1 MADIDMIPRE
11 YRDGVRARRIVR
23 RTGMALAIVLV
34 AGVLGGGVLRWR
46 TAALDRAATV
56 LQASSAQAQA
66 EGVRSAALAADR
78 ARVTQA
84 AALLGALRR
93 KGELAALA
101 QGLDAALTDG
111 VWLTGLRVERDI
123 QGVAPA
129 TGAAPAGA
137 AAAPAS
143 AFTEEFSAP
152 VGAGPAPGGPAPAG
166 AAQTW
171 RLGSSIELTGQATS
185 YAAVTAFLATLGRQ
199 NGIAGLRLVS
209 SAMGADGQAIDFRAT
224 GALVRHPTAP

>member
-11 YRDGVRARRIVR
+11 YRDGVRARRTLR
-23 RTGMALAIVLV
+23 LTGVALALV
-34 AGVLGGGVLRWR
+34 VAAGVLGGGALRWR
-46 TAALDRAATV
+46 TAVLDRAATA

-66 EGVRSAALAADR
+66 DGARSAALQADR
-78 ARVTQA
+78 TRLEQA

-129 TGAAPAGA
+129 TGAVPAGA
-137 AAAPAS
+137 TAAPAS

-152 VGAGPAPGGPAPAG
+152 AAAGPAPAGQAPAG

-199 NGIAGLRLVS
+199 SGIAGLRLVS

>member
-11 YRDGVRARRIVR
+11 YRDGVRARRTLR
-23 RTGMALAIVLV
+23 LTGVALALV
-34 AGVLGGGVLRWR
+34 VAAGVLGGGALRWR
-46 TAALDRAATV
+46 TAVLERAATA

-66 EGVRSAALAADR
+66 DGARSAALQADR
-78 ARVTQA
+78 TRLEQA

-129 TGAAPAGA
+129 TGAVPAGA
-137 AAAPAS
+137 TAAPAS

-152 VGAGPAPGGPAPAG
+152 APAGQAPAG

-199 NGIAGLRLVS
+199 SGIAGLRLVS